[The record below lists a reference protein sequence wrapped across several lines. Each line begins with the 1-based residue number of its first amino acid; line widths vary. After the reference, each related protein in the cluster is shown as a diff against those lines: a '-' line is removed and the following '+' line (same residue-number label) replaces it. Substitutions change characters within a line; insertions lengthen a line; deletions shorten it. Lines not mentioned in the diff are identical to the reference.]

1 MWSAAVFAFAFPGR
15 SIPAN
20 ASPVLSSQ
28 ASSG

>member
-1 MWSAAVFAFAFPGR
+1 LAFAFPGR